1 MSGCVRNWKDLDTY
15 LNDKV
20 KNVANTPDACM
31 NATGGVRVE
40 VFQR

>member
-1 MSGCVRNWKDLDTY
+1 MSAYVRNWKHLNTH

-20 KNVANTPDACM
+20 KNMANTPDAHM

-40 VFQR
+40 VFQQ